1 MSVARLRV
9 DSFATYAY
17 SCSICPLEF
26 FVLFLGQELGLKTI
40 QKFRQANTKAIRV
53 CCKWIHP
60 KTCDPMFKKS
70 RCGINARRAIFRRY
84 LSFSTKISKM
94 NPIKTTSQWN
104 QGWIK
109 GIELKESPLLDSLLT
124 AIWSQSFLLDT
135 WKRNDN
141 ETMLTSCLG
150 SS

>member
-26 FVLFLGQELGLKTI
+26 FVLFLGLKTI
-40 QKFRQANTKAIRV
+40 QKFQQANTKAIRV

>member
-17 SCSICPLEF
+17 SCSICPLKF
-26 FVLFLGQELGLKTI
+26 FVLFLGLKTV
-40 QKFRQANTKAIRV
+40 QKFQQANTKAIRV

-60 KTCDPMFKKS
+60 KTRHPMSKKS